1 MQSICVYTYEGDGIS
16 LQNKHS
22 PADLTVFSSTFLL
35 LCVMQRYGA
44 IMNHD
49 IISIQ
54 FFEVF

>member
-1 MQSICVYTYEGDGIS
+1 MQSICVYANEGDEIP

-35 LCVMQRYGA
+35 QCVMQRYDV